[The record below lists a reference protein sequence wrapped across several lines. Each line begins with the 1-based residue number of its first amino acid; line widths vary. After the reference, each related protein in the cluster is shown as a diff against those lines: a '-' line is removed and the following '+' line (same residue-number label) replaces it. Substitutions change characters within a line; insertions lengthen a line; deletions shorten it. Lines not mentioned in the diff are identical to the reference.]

1 MISLLLSSHNKPQ
14 VLIEL
19 IKKVYKT
26 IFCTYTKTFGGK
38 IWVNLHKNL
47 NRCRFKFPAK
57 TYLNNISCEKI
68 FSRIT
73 SKYSFPH
80 EMMLNTEKH
89 LGKVSVTHSEFIAE
103 IELF

>member
-1 MISLLLSSHNKPQ
+1 M
-14 VLIEL
+14 
-19 IKKVYKT
+19 YKT

-38 IWVNLHKNL
+38 IWVNLHSVSPGNILGKNL